1 MELKGVVL
9 LMCVLAVS
17 ANSIV
22 KEATDNIAAV
32 ETVDSASVV
41 STVDSVSAEATVTLD
56 NTTSNQSPSMSVISK
71 QRENKLYNF
80 IVARKFDEAVENTI
94 SLYGAG
100 GCNIIEQV
108 IERLFDEG
116 QSIVFDYSYKLS
128 IAGARYVARSCFPAA
143 IRIHESLVFA
153 KVINKRDGYALTY
166 SRRVDSDGDRRILG
180 DRNTQNR
187 MDITWWFV
195 PYWLGDRLYFEMRPL
210 RMAMFLK
217 LGNTR
222 DEDDDHTAYISD
234 DHATN
239 RHFWTIQPV
248 KHNGELLFYI
258 INREYDELLKFGQST
273 KYDGYRIGYGHSTR
287 DFNPNKFSWYIDV
300 I

>member
-32 ETVDSASVV
+32 ETVDSTSVV
-41 STVDSVSAEATVTLD
+41 STVDSVSTEATVTLD
-56 NTTSNQSPSMSVISK
+56 NTTSNQSPSMSYVSK